1 VLIHLVPLT
10 PSKYTL
16 KQTVFKSLS
25 HHLGDFISLRIK
37 QKFQELGITNDLIYN
52 PAFQFLTGGPKWL
65 DSRDPKL
72 AAIRKY
78 IGVKGLGDF
87 TLNIRHPREILDNDE
102 IVHSHSHPNLWLSE
116 PAYTDYTKFTSIRN
130 PAGTLNSSI
139 FSINALTSEY
149 IQRFIPEEKDNDN
162 LRQDLALYKFTDL
175 DFFEGLVQ
183 HLKSYLTEFIECQD
197 QYHTMRWEDLLNKP
211 VDTILTIANAS
222 NISITPEFAAN
233 VWQNLSHLNLSG
245 THKHNFRQGKGIV
258 DDWKNSLT
266 NHHLQIMRDYGFDEL
281 FDALGY
287 DVLSDLDEKQY
298 TPFQEKINKLI
309 NHNEVYNNY
318 PDQDLFTFAFNKS
331 NLISD
336 KYDFKRYDW
345 KQSTQIE
352 RSCFKDEAMSLAIW
366 DIAEASANQVNEV
379 LSDCLSQQFLTVEQ
393 AEKNID
399 TLYQKYKANF
409 SDDIEL
415 YNKSFKET
423 KKTLIL

>member
-1 VLIHLVPLT
+1 MYNSAHCEKVR
-10 PSKYTL
+10 
-16 KQTVFKSLS
+16 FASL
-25 HHLGDFISLRIK
+25 
-37 QKFQELGITNDLIYN
+37 
-52 PAFQFLTGGPKWL
+52 
-65 DSRDPKL
+65 
-72 AAIRKY
+72 Y
-78 IGVKGLGDF
+78 I
-87 TLNIRHPREILDNDE
+87 
-102 IVHSHSHPNLWLSE
+102 LWTC
-116 PAYTDYTKFTSIRN
+116 P
-130 PAGTLNSSI
+130 
-139 FSINALTSEY
+139 
-149 IQRFIPEEKDNDN
+149 
-162 LRQDLALYKFTDL
+162 
-175 DFFEGLVQ
+175 
-183 HLKSYLTEFIECQD
+183 
-197 QYHTMRWEDLLNKP
+197 
-211 VDTILTIANAS
+211 IANAS

-399 TLYQKYKANF
+399 TLYQKYKDQGLDIIGFPSNDFRQEYQSEEKTASVCFKNF
-409 SDDIEL
+409 GVSFTMLSHSSIKGQDKNAFFQTLVDRTGTEPNWNF
-415 YNKSFKET
+415 NKYLVSSIFH
-423 KKTLIL
+423 LIRA